1 MQSES
6 GRKDWEERRGA
17 VIGVEEE
24 GRSEGE
30 QLEVE
35 EEALAVAV
43 VAEDVGGGKW
53 RGGGRADDGRRT
65 RRVALM

>member
-1 MQSES
+1 M
-6 GRKDWEERRGA
+6 
-17 VIGVEEE
+17 IGVEEE
-24 GRSEGE
+24 GGTEGE

-35 EEALAVAV
+35 EEALALAV

-65 RRVALM
+65 RRVALV